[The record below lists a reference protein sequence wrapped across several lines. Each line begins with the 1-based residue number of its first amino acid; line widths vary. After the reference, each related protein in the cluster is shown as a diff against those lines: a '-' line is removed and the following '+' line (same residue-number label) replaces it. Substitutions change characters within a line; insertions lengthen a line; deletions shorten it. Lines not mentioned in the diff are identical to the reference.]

1 MFCPYHTLYSVS
13 ASQPVLHAAF
23 GPGSGPIFLS
33 SVACSGSEVTLVN
46 CSHSTAGFQIC
57 SHFNDAGVR
66 CNEQQCKNVV
76 FNKYSGALVCIVT
89 VSRKPPLVQLFSN
102 RPAKSQIPLHFF
114 LTVQISEHV
123 YS

>member
-1 MFCPYHTLYSVS
+1 MSYTLSYITTKFPINQVMFCPYHTLYSVS

-76 FNKYSGALVCIVT
+76 FNKYSGVLVWHLCIT
-89 VSRKPPLVQLFSN
+89 
-102 RPAKSQIPLHFF
+102 
-114 LTVQISEHV
+114 SEIE
-123 YS
+123 